1 MNCILLG
8 LSEKTKSFSNL
19 VTRIAEFFLQ
29 SSKGSVKLTEQ
40 FWSYTKKK
48 ILGDVDC
55 FGTCPLELGHRNCT
69 VSVQAPWSRGSAESN
84 SY

>member
-8 LSEKTKSFSNL
+8 LSEKTKNL

-40 FWSYTKKK
+40 FWSHTKK
-48 ILGDVDC
+48 D
-55 FGTCPLELGHRNCT
+55 FG
-69 VSVQAPWSRGSAESN
+69 
-84 SY
+84 